1 MRAFGNL
8 LIILSAIIPIL
19 FGLEY
24 FSEATIVFV
33 AFLLYLTG
41 HYVRHN
47 FTYRNFKI
55 SRRSKPFFESILK
68 NTIQAFAYVTIFIF
82 VGYILLKISKSSFK
96 PTLWMRYFTSWLVR
110 LKGVNKFDQNTNKS
124 VKHEIILSIYH
135 QSRVSSLARIS

>member
-24 FSEATIVFV
+24 FSEATIVFL
-33 AFLLYLTG
+33 AFPLYLVG
-41 HYVRHN
+41 HYVKHN

-68 NTIQAFAYVTIFIF
+68 NSIHAIAYITIYIFI
-82 VGYILLKISKSSFK
+82 GYLLLTISKTDFYLNNLQSLMQSSID
-96 PTLWMRYFTSWLVR
+96 VI
-110 LKGVNKFDQNTNKS
+110 N
-124 VKHEIILSIYH
+124 EIIRFWINLPNRLMKYG
-135 QSRVSSLARIS
+135 Q

>member
-24 FSEATIVFV
+24 FSEATIVFL

-68 NTIQAFAYVTIFIF
+68 NTIQAIAYVTTFIF
-82 VGYILLKISKSSFK
+82 VGYILLKISKNDFYLNNMQSLMQGPIDLINEMINFWISL
-96 PTLWMRYFTSWLVR
+96 PNR
-110 LKGVNKFDQNTNKS
+110 LMKYGQ
-124 VKHEIILSIYH
+124 
-135 QSRVSSLARIS
+135 

>member
-24 FSEATIVFV
+24 FSEATIVFL

-41 HYVRHN
+41 HYLRHN

-55 SRRSKPFFESILK
+55 SRRSKPFFKSILK
-68 NTIQAFAYVTIFIF
+68 NSIHAIAFVTIYIFI
-82 VGYILLKISKSSFK
+82 GYLLLTISKNDFYLNNMQSLMQGPIDLINEMINFWISL
-96 PTLWMRYFTSWLVR
+96 PNR
-110 LKGVNKFDQNTNKS
+110 LMKYGQ
-124 VKHEIILSIYH
+124 
-135 QSRVSSLARIS
+135 